1 MELELELWGRCGL
14 CDIAGRALGTSLP
27 DLLNHYRL
35 LHPDTELTEVSA
47 LEIDERFEKQ
57 KGRDRSGSVAGREM
71 PALQE
76 SLRPLRGRTRATRS
90 ELYLGPETKPAEAT
104 EETR

>member
-35 LHPDTELTEVSA
+35 LHPDTGLTEVSA
-47 LEIDERFEKQ
+47 LETDERFEKQ
-57 KGRDRSGSVAGREM
+57 KGRDGNGSVAGREM
-71 PALQE
+71 PGVP
-76 SLRPLRGRTRATRS
+76 SNRGPLRGRTRATQIQ
-90 ELYLGPETKPAEAT
+90 LHLGSAKEPT
-104 EETR
+104 EKAHQI